1 MEKLLEF
8 KCRKSRPPRV
18 ICSLMESGEKSQ
30 ASSAQLSAAN
40 SCTLSK
46 APLATALHYCDITHR
61 SLNLMISCFLK
72 SSEAKGSPGQVTA
85 APTVPEGV
93 GLHILTGVGVALGNE
108 RHRHSQP
115 SPFQH
120 QVLCR
125 EARVPPVH
133 TEGEGQVLPVT
144 QNLVAQELA

>member
-1 MEKLLEF
+1 MLLQHHPHKL
-8 KCRKSRPPRV
+8 
-18 ICSLMESGEKSQ
+18 
-30 ASSAQLSAAN
+30 
-40 SCTLSK
+40 TLND
-46 APLATALHYCDITHR
+46 L
-61 SLNLMISCFLK
+61 CFLK
-72 SSEAKGSPGQVTA
+72 SSEAKGSPGQVPA
-85 APTVPEGV
+85 APTIPEGV

-133 TEGEGQVLPVT
+133 AEGEGQVLPVT